1 MGASLFSSQQSVSGY
16 SNHTLQ
22 QTPTRQKQRKPYLLT
37 TLLAFL
43 ALLALL
49 HFIAV
54 THTAYPTIIPTDCL
68 GLIRHTDYTQIIDIQ
83 QATQQ
88 LEAVQ
93 FVDELVGGQPS
104 AMLQVTDS
112 GTQHL
117 LDVYIYGCS
126 MQRRQPTLTLLFKRQ
141 GLIQGTASI
150 TSAHT
155 LSIGQLDTTL
165 SADASALLQPLQQ
178 NVYQEYRWQYGAFQQ
193 VKFPGLYPVTSRSE
207 AEALQDQ
214 ADNGQTFPWSDPT
227 ATAAQMAQDL
237 FRWPANHIPEKL
249 LDNDGTTAHVLLT
262 QSHLA
267 VRVTLTRLVQPASK
281 GLWFVTGAQT
291 PNITNAQTTPDLPTA
306 SPMSIQGTVAQSLT
320 QGQSTLSLFD
330 HTLTPIPVLNGSKLT
345 IQANGHYSGTLFYH
359 NSVADQPGLLLIEI
373 LPRAQSTAVGQLLLT
388 NVLLN

>member
-1 MGASLFSSQQSVSGY
+1 MLRNNNDEQS
-16 SNHTLQ
+16 
-22 QTPTRQKQRKPYLLT
+22 PTRQKKRKPHLLT
-37 TLLAFL
+37 ILLALL

-54 THTAYPTIIPTDCL
+54 THTAYPTITPTDCL
-68 GLIRHTDYTQIIDIQ
+68 GLIRHTDYMQIIDIQ
-83 QATQQ
+83 HATQQ

-93 FVDELVGGQPS
+93 FVDELVGGQPA

-112 GTQHL
+112 SAQHL
-117 LDVYIYGCS
+117 LDVYVYGCS
-126 MQRRQPTLTLLFKRQ
+126 MQQKQPTLALLFKRQ

-150 TSAHT
+150 TRAHT

-178 NVYQEYRWQYGAFQQ
+178 NVYQEYRWQHSTFQQ

-214 ADNGQTFPWSDPT
+214 ADTGQTFPWSDPT
-227 ATAAQMAQDL
+227 ATAVQMAQDL
-237 FRWPANHIPEKL
+237 FHWPTNHIPEKL

-262 QSHLA
+262 QTRSCCT
-267 VRVTLTRLVQPASK
+267 VRITLTRLVQPTSK

-291 PNITNAQTTPDLPTA
+291 PNITSEQTTPALPIA
-306 SPMSIQGTVAQSLT
+306 SPMSIQGTVIQSLT
-320 QGQSTLSLFD
+320 QGRSTPLLFD
-330 HTLTPIPVLNGSKLT
+330 HTLTPIAVLNGSKLT
-345 IQANGHYSGTLFYH
+345 IQTNGHYSGTLFYH

-373 LPRAQSTAVGQLLLT
+373 LPRAQSTAAGQLLLT